1 MIKRF
6 FAKIINGFYKKTSCV
21 ILESL
26 WQQLPILY
34 ANCLIWWLVHRYMY
48 DHIYYNSNQFK
59 PLSIFVS
66 NLSIKL
72 FVFYGSIK
80 TKHVRDFTHFQ
91 TEKLT
96 DQSFLTTELFSQN
109 ISNDWNEYFL
119 LTEFTWWI
127 AI

>member
-1 MIKRF
+1 MC
-6 FAKIINGFYKKTSCV
+6 G
-21 ILESL
+21 
-26 WQQLPILY
+26 
-34 ANCLIWWLVHRYMY
+34 
-48 DHIYYNSNQFK
+48 
-59 PLSIFVS
+59 
-66 NLSIKL
+66 
-72 FVFYGSIK
+72 
-80 TKHVRDFTHFQ
+80 DFTHFQ